1 MKKNLWLAAALCCG
15 LFGLSSCNENTAET
29 VTVPKHIED
38 QFYMKYPDAKNVQ
51 WSSKNGY
58 AIASFYQENDSIT
71 DKCSAWFAQSDGF
84 WDMTE
89 YDIPYAYL
97 PEAVRVAF
105 ESSKYAASP
114 WVADRDVEILERAGI
129 ETLYIISVE
138 NQNSSVEMDFYY
150 SADGILLK
158 EVFDDKDDGGL
169 AEDFLPQTPT
179 TSIKKWIDQKFPGA
193 RIVDIETEN
202 GGTEVELVY
211 EGSVYEILFSREQN
225 WMYSKQEIPER
236 QYVNLPPKVLSTLR
250 TIEGFTDLAALDD
263 VDYYQT
269 ASSGNFYCIE
279 METRFNDDQKVYI
292 TETGDII
299 EKPVL
304 GGGDGQG
311 VPVESEIGEWITQ
324 KYAGSVIVGREYDDG
339 FLEVDFVHENI
350 KKTAYFNG
358 SGTWVL
364 SEWDVAYTSLPSAVL
379 STLKERYSDYSIDRD
394 DIEVQEYPSGLRYV
408 IEMERG
414 ERDLKAYISSDGT
427 VIGEKFED

>member
-71 DKCSAWFAQSDGF
+71 DKCSAWFAQSDGL

-158 EVFDDKDDGGL
+158 EVFDDKDEGGH
-169 AEDFLPQTPT
+169 AEDFLPQTPA
-179 TSIKKWIDQKFPGA
+179 TSIKEWIDQKFPGA

-211 EGSVYEILFSREQN
+211 EGSAYEILFSREQN

-304 GGGDGQG
+304 GGSDGQG
-311 VPVESEIGEWITQ
+311 VPVESEIGEWIAQ

-364 SEWDVAYTSLPSAVL
+364 SEWDVAYASLPSAVL

>member
-179 TSIKKWIDQKFPGA
+179 ISIKNWIDQKFPGA

-236 QYVNLPPKVLSTLR
+236 QYVNLPPKVLSALR

-292 TETGDII
+292 TEAGDII

-358 SGTWVL
+358 SGAWVL

>member
-38 QFYMKYPDAKNVQ
+38 QFYMKYPEAKNVQ

-71 DKCSAWFAQSDGF
+71 DKCSAWFAQSDGL

-158 EVFDDKDDGGL
+158 EVFDDKDEGGH
-169 AEDFLPQTPT
+169 AEDFLPQTPA
-179 TSIKKWIDQKFPGA
+179 TSIKEWIDQKFPGA

-211 EGSVYEILFSREQN
+211 EGSAYEILFSREQN
-225 WMYSKQEIPER
+225 WMYSKQEIPES
-236 QYVNLPPKVLSTLR
+236 QYSRLPDKVVSALSTL
-250 TIEGFTDLAALDD
+250 EGFTDWTVLDD

-292 TETGDII
+292 TEAGDII

-311 VPVESEIGEWITQ
+311 VPVESEIGEWIAQ

-364 SEWDVAYTSLPSAVL
+364 SEWDVAYASLPSAVL

-427 VIGEKFED
+427 VISENFED

>member
-179 TSIKKWIDQKFPGA
+179 ISIKNWIDQKFPGA

-236 QYVNLPPKVLSTLR
+236 QYVNLPPKVLSALR

-292 TETGDII
+292 TEAGDII

>member
-38 QFYMKYPDAKNVQ
+38 QFYMKYPEAKNVQ

-71 DKCSAWFAQSDGF
+71 DKCSAWFAQSDGL

-158 EVFDDKDDGGL
+158 EVFDDKDEGGH
-169 AEDFLPQTPT
+169 AEDFLPQTPA
-179 TSIKKWIDQKFPGA
+179 TSIKEWIDQKFPGA

-211 EGSVYEILFSREQN
+211 EGSAYEILFSREQN
-225 WMYSKQEIPER
+225 WMYSKQEIPES
-236 QYVNLPPKVLSTLR
+236 QYSRLPDKVVSALSTL
-250 TIEGFTDLAALDD
+250 EGFTDWTVLDD

-292 TETGDII
+292 TEAGDII

-311 VPVESEIGEWITQ
+311 VPVESEIGEWIAQ

-364 SEWDVAYTSLPSAVL
+364 SEWDVAYASLPSAVL

-427 VIGEKFED
+427 VISEKFED